1 MDDDVQVPLSERE
14 REVLALAATG
24 LSNQEIAHQLVIS
37 VNTVKV
43 HMRSIFEKLGVQSRT
58 EATLVAIRMGLV
70 SVPGSDA
77 VPAQQATIAEE
88 RPREQVVI
96 LPVMRPVPLWQ
107 RLFALA
113 AVLLV
118 MVLVILPATE
128 AGRPEVEI
136 VNPISDRPAVNVPLL
151 SPFTS
156 RWNERADLPLARTRL
171 GLAAYGGA
179 LYAIGGNYEG
189 GITGQV
195 DMYIPSRDTWVTRAP
210 KHTPVSNI
218 GAIAIADQIYV
229 PGGCDASDAAIDK
242 LEVYHPKADMWTEAA
257 PLPVAVCGY
266 ALTKLNER
274 LYVIGGWDGAQ
285 FVSAVQEY
293 DPARDSWVLRAPL
306 PYPLGFA
313 VAGTVGD
320 MIYVVGGYDGTR
332 EMAETLAYDPRRDT
346 WSLRA
351 PMKVGRAGA
360 GGAVVGAELYVIGG
374 GWLGSVV
381 TNEKYN
387 PETDTWSPFET
398 PVLGQ
403 WRNLGVAAL
412 DAEVYAVGGWNGSY
426 MRINRSYRALF
437 RIILPVI
444 Q

>member
-1 MDDDVQVPLSERE
+1 MDDAQLPLSERE
-14 REVLALAATG
+14 REVLALVATG
-24 LSNQEIAHQLVIS
+24 LSNQEIARELVIS

-70 SVPGSDA
+70 TIPGTEVTLMHPLPA
-77 VPAQQATIAEE
+77 VEE
-88 RPREQVVI
+88 RPRERVAV
-96 LPVMRPVPLWQ
+96 LPVVRPVTLWQ
-107 RLFALA
+107 RLFALVA
-113 AVLLV
+113 ILLV
-118 MVLVILPATE
+118 IVLVVLPATE

-136 VNPISDRPAVNVPLL
+136 ANPVSDRPETSASLL
-151 SPFTS
+151 TAFTS
-156 RWNERADLPLARTRL
+156 RWVEHADLPLARTRL

-179 LYAIGGNYEG
+179 LYAIGGHSEDG
-189 GITGQV
+189 VTAQV
-195 DMYIPSRDTWVTRAP
+195 DMYIPGRDTWIPRAR
-210 KHTPVSNI
+210 KLTPVSNI
-218 GAIAIADQIYV
+218 GAIAIGDLIYV
-229 PGGCDASDAAIDK
+229 PGGCDASEAALDK
-242 LEVYHPKADMWTEAA
+242 LEVYNPKTDTWTEAA
-257 PLPVAVCGY
+257 SLPVAVCGY
-266 ALTKLNER
+266 ALATSNER
-274 LYVIGGWDGAQ
+274 LYVIGGWDGTR
-285 FVSAVQEY
+285 FVPTVQEY
-293 DPARDSWVLRAPL
+293 DSAQDTWILRTEL
-306 PYPLGFA
+306 PYALGFA
-313 VAGTVGD
+313 VAGMIGD
-320 MIYVVGGYDGTR
+320 TIYVAGGYDGTR
-332 EMAETLAYDPRRDT
+332 EIAETLAYDPQRDR
-346 WSLRA
+346 WSPRT

>member
-1 MDDDVQVPLSERE
+1 MDDAQLPLSERE
-14 REVLALAATG
+14 REVLALVATG
-24 LSNQEIAHQLVIS
+24 LSNQEIARELVIS

-58 EATLVAIRMGLV
+58 EATLMAIRMGLV
-70 SVPGSDA
+70 TVPGADVASGQPLTP
-77 VPAQQATIAEE
+77 VEE
-88 RPREQVVI
+88 RLREQVRV
-96 LPVMRPVPLWQ
+96 LPLVRRVTMWQ
-107 RLFALA
+107 RLFALGA
-113 AVLLV
+113 ILLV
-118 MVLVILPATE
+118 IVLVVLPATE
-128 AGRPEVEI
+128 AGRPEGEI
-136 VNPISDRPAVNVPLL
+136 ANPISDRPETNASLL

-156 RWNERADLPLARTRL
+156 RWVERADLPLARTRL

-189 GITGQV
+189 GVTGQV
-195 DMYIPSRDTWVTRAP
+195 DMYIPGRDTWVARAN
-210 KHTPVSNI
+210 KRTPVSNI
-218 GAIAIADQIYV
+218 GAIAIGDLIYV
-229 PGGCDASDAAIDK
+229 PGGCDASDTAIDK
-242 LEVYHPKADMWTEAA
+242 LEVYNPKANTWTEAA

-266 ALTKLNER
+266 ALTVFDGR
-274 LYVIGGWDGAQ
+274 LYVIGGWNGTR
-285 FVSAVQEY
+285 FVPTVQKY
-293 DPARDSWVLRAPL
+293 DPTQDTWMLRAEL

-313 VAGTVGD
+313 AAGTIGET
-320 MIYVVGGYDGTR
+320 IYIAGGYDGTR
-332 EMAETLAYDPRRDT
+332 EMAETLAYDPRYDT
-346 WSLRA
+346 WLPRA

-374 GWLGSVV
+374 GWLGSVL

-387 PETDTWSPFET
+387 PETDTWSVFET

-412 DAEVYAVGGWNGSY
+412 DAEVYAVGGWNGTY

>member
-1 MDDDVQVPLSERE
+1 MDDEQLPLSERE
-14 REVLALAATG
+14 REVLALVATG
-24 LSNQEIAHQLVIS
+24 LSNQEIARELVIS

-58 EATLVAIRMGLV
+58 EATLMAIRMGLV
-70 SVPGSDA
+70 TVPGTSA
-77 VPAQQATIAEE
+77 APAQPSTAVEE
-88 RPREQVVI
+88 RLRERVAVLPI
-96 LPVMRPVPLWQ
+96 IRPVMVWQ
-107 RLFALA
+107 RLFALG

-118 MVLVILPATE
+118 VALVVLPTHEVGRSE
-128 AGRPEVEI
+128 AEI
-136 VNPISDRPAVNVPLL
+136 ANPISDRPETSASLVSL
-151 SPFTS
+151 STS
-156 RWNERADLPLARTRL
+156 RWVEHADLPLARTRL

-195 DMYIPSRDTWVTRAP
+195 DMYIPSRGTWITRAH
-210 KHTPVSNI
+210 KRTPVSNI
-218 GAIAIADQIYV
+218 GAVAIGDLIYV
-229 PGGCDASDAAIDK
+229 PGGCDASDTALDR
-242 LEVYHPKADMWTEAA
+242 LEIYNPKSNTWTEAT
-257 PLPVAVCGY
+257 PMPRAVCGY
-266 ALTKLNER
+266 ALAALNER
-274 LYVIGGWDGAQ
+274 LYVIGGWDGNE
-285 FVSAVQEY
+285 FVSYVQEY
-293 DPARDSWVLRAPL
+293 EPSQDTWTLRAEL
-306 PYPLGFA
+306 PYPCGFA
-313 VAGTVGD
+313 VASAIGET
-320 MIYVVGGYDGTR
+320 IYVVGGYDGTR
-332 EMAETLAYDPRRDT
+332 EIAEVLAYDPRHDR

-360 GGAVVGAELYVIGG
+360 GGAVIGAELYVIGG

-381 TNEKYN
+381 TNEKYD
-387 PETDTWSPFET
+387 PETDTWSAFET

-412 DAEVYAVGGWNGSY
+412 DAEVYAVGGWNGTY